1 LVFLLKGIN
10 KKLFD
15 GLLGFAAGAMIFV
28 VAEEVIPESH
38 RRGNIDFATLFLLY
52 GFVLM
57 MILDVALS

>member
-38 RRGNIDFATLFLLY
+38 RSNIDFATLFLLY